1 MSYAE
6 RVKSRVAE
14 IMKDEKWGSTWP
26 ARFYLAV
33 YEDQIGEQFVRVSFD
48 GVMKSRIQ
56 HQSGW
61 DERYPG
67 WQHGIHDGY
76 YIMRFVRGGVV
87 KNIYDDE
94 NGYPRE
100 SRYTFRVALYRN
112 VQWPEGYPYWSMR
125 ILTHEE
131 CKSLGFNSV
140 TGESDTYS
148 YINVGGNDEYR
159 NIKQSWEDEQRR
171 RRDWAMRKLE
181 ELRSASHWK
190 ELYKIYLNSAQWR
203 IFRWNVRKYFN
214 FTCQRCGSTSS
225 LDVHHLHY
233 ETIGEESIHDV
244 TLLCRT
250 CHESEHN
257 ITESAS

>member
-1 MSYAE
+1 MSRVE

-14 IMKDEKWGSTWP
+14 IMKDEERGSTWP
-26 ARFYLAV
+26 ARFYLAACA
-33 YEDQIGEQFVRVSFD
+33 DQTYEQFVRASFD
-48 GVMKSRIQ
+48 NIMESWIL
-56 HQSGW
+56 HQSDW
-61 DERYPG
+61 DKCYRG
-67 WQHGIHDGY
+67 WQHGIHDGC

-87 KNIYDDE
+87 KNIYNDE
-94 NGYPRE
+94 NNYPRE
-100 SRYTFRVALYRN
+100 SRYTFRVALYRDF
-112 VQWPEGYPYWSMR
+112 QWPEGYPYWSMR

-148 YINVGGNDEYR
+148 YINVGGNDEYQT
-159 NIKQSWEDEQRR
+159 IKQSVEDEQRR
-171 RRDWAMRKLE
+171 RRDSAMRQSE

-203 IFRWNVRKYFN
+203 IFRWNVRKHFN
-214 FTCQRCGSTSS
+214 FTCQRCGSTSL

-233 ETIGEESIHDV
+233 ETIGRESIHDV

-257 ITESAS
+257 ITESVS